1 MNLGDWLWAM
11 VVFFFWFMA
20 IWIFIQIFADIFHR
34 RDLSGAAK
42 AGWIVLIFVLPF
54 LGALIYMIA
63 RPKMTEQD
71 REDIARVQEAQRRLS
86 GYSPAEELEKLAKL
100 RDAGELRPRSTSG
113 SRRGLGRDLRHR
125 AGARSGDRRVP
136 GRDASI
142 DLRRLRPMFPTSCSS
157 HPPCSTVAIR
167 KASANPTVVARPATA
182 PPCLNASGIIVSAS
196 IVRIA
201 PAANPCTM
209 AIVAEGASPRTA

>member
-1 MNLGDWLWAM
+1 MAA
-11 VVFFFWFMA
+11 FFFWFMA

-42 AGWIVLIFVLPF
+42 TGWIVLLFVLPF

-100 RDAGELRPRSTSG
+100 RDAGELSAEEYER
-113 SRRGLGRDLRHR
+113 LKAR
-125 AGARSGDRRVP
+125 ALVE
-136 GRDASI
+136 I
-142 DLRRLRPMFPTSCSS
+142 
-157 HPPCSTVAIR
+157 
-167 KASANPTVVARPATA
+167 
-182 PPCLNASGIIVSAS
+182 
-196 IVRIA
+196 
-201 PAANPCTM
+201 
-209 AIVAEGASPRTA
+209 